1 MSVVLADANVLYS
14 RVLRDYLLYG
24 MTEGLVRIRWSR
36 EILREVV
43 EHLAA
48 NLDTFDESSGAR
60 LVAAMN
66 LAFPHSQ
73 IDLTPEAV
81 AAVRH
86 LTLPDPNDRHVI
98 AAAVAAE
105 VDLICTDDRT
115 GFPPKVM
122 ADFGIDITT
131 PDSLLSAL
139 IEQAPVAM
147 LNAHRMAVSRLPGHP
162 TTRRS
167 RHSSVPAPYAPLI
180 SWNRSS
186 DARHPRRAC
195 LLADRAGTSHSDG
208 VGQGGADS
216 AELAHRLSGSR
227 CSANKRAEYGCTVQP
242 ITEPA
247 SGTP

>member
-139 IEQAPVAM
+139 IEQAPDAM
-147 LNAHRMAVSRLPGHP
+147 LNAHRMAVSRLPGA
-162 TTRRS
+162 S
-167 RHSSVPAPYAPLI
+167 DHSTIAALK
-180 SWNRSS
+180 
-186 DARHPRRAC
+186 
-195 LLADRAGTSHSDG
+195 RAGAIRTAHLMESLLRRETSS
-208 VGQGGADS
+208 S
-216 AELAHRLSGSR
+216 SMPPR
-227 CSANKRAEYGCTVQP
+227 
-242 ITEPA
+242 
-247 SGTP
+247 